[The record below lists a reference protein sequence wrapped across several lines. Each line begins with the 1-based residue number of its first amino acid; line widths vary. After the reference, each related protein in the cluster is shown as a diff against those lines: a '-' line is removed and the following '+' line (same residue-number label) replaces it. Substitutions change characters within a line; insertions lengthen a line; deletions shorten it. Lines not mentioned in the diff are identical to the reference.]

1 MRTPLSSSCQLELGV
16 VLRHLGLSSY
26 KRSVSYTNIEDLV
39 SPWDLITSG
48 SIYSQK
54 KRIEESFTMVIE
66 ANDYVKQF
74 LRYWQF
80 SVW

>member
-1 MRTPLSSSCQLELGV
+1 VSCA
-16 VLRHLGLSSY
+16 
-26 KRSVSYTNIEDLV
+26 NIEDLV
-39 SPWDLITSG
+39 SPWDLIALG
-48 SIYSQK
+48 SIYNRK

-74 LRYWQF
+74 LRYQQF